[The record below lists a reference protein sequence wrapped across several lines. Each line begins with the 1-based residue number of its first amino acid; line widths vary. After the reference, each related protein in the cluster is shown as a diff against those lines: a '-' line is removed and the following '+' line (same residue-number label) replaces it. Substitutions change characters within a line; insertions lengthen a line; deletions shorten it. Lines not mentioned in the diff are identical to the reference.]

1 MYELLTYETGFI
13 FYILLFVFISIIVKK
28 LYIRDLS
35 SQIILIGELFACV
48 NSVLLTFI
56 SSAEFINIITVNHNL
71 RIGICKIFMTYFIF
85 DFFVISYD
93 YYLKPNSMYFI
104 YIIHHILCILI
115 LLLGI
120 YTTQDNI
127 TIFSIIGI
135 IEFTNIF
142 KNIYILYTIF
152 YSYTDNTSFILL
164 LLWTIFFIFC
174 RVIILPFF
182 IGKIYYYDIPENT
195 ITLSGGLIGIILLI
209 ITQILMIMWG
219 YKLVKKIYR
228 QI

>member
-13 FYILLFVFISIIVKK
+13 FYILLFVCISIIVKK
-28 LYIRDLS
+28 IYIKDLS
-35 SQIILIGELFACV
+35 SQLILIGEIFGLV
-48 NSVLLTFI
+48 NSVFLTFI
-56 SSAEFINIITVNHNL
+56 TSCEFSNIIIVNHDL

-85 DFFVISYD
+85 DLFVISYD

-104 YIIHHILCILI
+104 YIIHHVLCILI

-120 YTTQDNI
+120 YTTNDNN

-142 KNIYILYTIF
+142 KNIYTLYTIF
-152 YSYTDNTSFILL
+152 YNSSDNVSFILL
-164 LLWTIFFIFC
+164 LCWTIFFIFC

-182 IGKIYYYDIPENT
+182 IGKIYYYDIPDNT
-195 ITLSGGLIGIILLI
+195 ISYSGGMVGIILLI